1 MFLPFLY
8 ELRRRGVPVGAQEAL
23 SLAGAL
29 KAGLHDSSLDGFYH
43 VARALLVHAETHLDA
58 FDQAFLAHF
67 KGMEGAGQQ
76 LTQELLEWL
85 KEAREKRELTPEER
99 ELLERFDAEELEKLF
114 QQRLEEQ
121 RERHDGGTKWIGTG
135 GASPFGHSGN
145 PREGF
150 RVGGEGAQGTGGR
163 MAMKLA
169 GARKY
174 QGYRGDVVLDTR
186 QLAVALRK
194 LRAFTREGA
203 PDELDVEGTIAST
216 AKNAGEL
223 EVVTRPPRRPNTRV
237 VLMMDVGGSMD
248 PYAHLVSR
256 LFSVAKQATHFKE
269 LRTYYFHNCVYGRV
283 FDSPYLVGGISVPE
297 LLGQVG
303 RHFKLV
309 VVGDALMAPYELA
322 MRTNSEGRYDPNEG
336 KEGLVWLME
345 LARHFERSAWLN
357 PEPPQTW
364 RGNTIQAVKNV
375 FDMFP
380 LTLEGLGDAV
390 AHLTKGRVVRGRR

>member
-8 ELRRRGVPVGAQEAL
+8 ELRRRGVPVGAHEAI

-67 KGMEGAGQQ
+67 KGVEAAGQQ
-76 LTQELLEWL
+76 LTEELLEWL
-85 KEAREKRELTPEER
+85 KEARERRELTPEER
-99 ELLERFDAEELEKLF
+99 ALLEHFDVEELEKLF
-114 QQRLEEQ
+114 QQRLDEQ

-135 GASPFGHSGN
+135 GASPFGNSGQA
-145 PREGF
+145 REGI
-150 RVGGEGAQGTGGR
+150 RVGGPAGGGNR
-163 MAMKLA
+163 QAMRLA
-169 GARKY
+169 GSRAY

-186 QLAVALRK
+186 QMAVALRK

-203 PDELDVEGTIAST
+203 PDELDVEGSIAAT

-283 FDSPYLVGGISVPE
+283 FENATLTGGISVPD
-297 LLGQVG
+297 LIGQVG

-309 VVGDALMAPYELA
+309 MVGDALMAPYELTL
-322 MRTNSEGRYDPNEG
+322 RTDVHGRYALDDG

-357 PEPPQTW
+357 PEPIQTW
-364 RGNTIQAVKNV
+364 RGNTIAAVRNV

-380 LTLEGLGDAV
+380 LTLDGLGEAV
-390 AHLTKGRVVRGRR
+390 GHLTKGKMVRGRK

>member
-1 MFLPFLY
+1 MYLPFLY
-8 ELRRRGVPVGAQEAL
+8 ELRRRGVPVGTQEAL
-23 SLAGAL
+23 ALAGAL

-43 VARALLVHAETHLDA
+43 VARALLVHSEAHLDA

-67 KGMEGAGQQ
+67 KGVETAGQE
-76 LTQELLEWL
+76 LAQELLEWL
-85 KEAREKRELTPEER
+85 KEARQRRELTPEER
-99 ELLERFDAEELEKLF
+99 ALLERFDAEELERLF
-114 QQRLEEQ
+114 EERLREQ
-121 RERHDGGTKWIGTG
+121 RERHDGGTRWIGTG
-135 GASPFGHSGN
+135 GASPFGHSGH

-150 RVGGEGAQGTGGR
+150 RVGGEGGGGR

-169 GARKY
+169 GERRY

-186 QLAVALRK
+186 QMAVALRK
-194 LRAFTREGA
+194 LRAFAREGA
-203 PDELDVEGTIAST
+203 PEELDVEGTISAT

-223 EVVTRPPRRPNTRV
+223 EVVVRPPRRPNTRV
-237 VLMMDVGGSMD
+237 VLLMDVGGSMD

-256 LFSVAKQATHFKE
+256 LFSVTKQATHFKE

-283 FDSPYLVGGISVPE
+283 YDTPHLSGGMSVPD

-303 RHFKLV
+303 KHYKLV

-322 MRTNSEGRYDPNEG
+322 MRTNVDGRYDMTNG

-357 PEPPQTW
+357 PEPPRTW
-364 RGNTIQAVKNV
+364 RGNTIEQVARV